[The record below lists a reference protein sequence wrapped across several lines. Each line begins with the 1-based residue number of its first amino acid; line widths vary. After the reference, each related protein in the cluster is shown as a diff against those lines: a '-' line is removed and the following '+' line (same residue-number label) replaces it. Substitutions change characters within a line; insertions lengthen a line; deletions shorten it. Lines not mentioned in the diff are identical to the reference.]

1 MRTINKVILI
11 GNVTKDPFVKTTT
24 GNKKV
29 ATFTIATNR
38 YYKNASGEALSEA
51 EYTNCVTWGP
61 LAERAEQFLVKGKL
75 VYIALPSR
83 QKEVVFTATAVAAGS
98 VVFENPAHDF
108 PSRISYTLQGDK
120 LEAKASGNK
129 PSGPAEESWTL
140 QRMPDRPV
148 PGAQPAAGTVD
159 GPK

>member
-38 YYKNASGEALSEA
+38 YYKSASGEALSEA

-75 VYIALPSR
+75 VYIEGHLKTR
-83 QKEVVFTATAVAAGS
+83 IIDKEDGTKLHKTEVVADQLIFLS
-98 VVFENPAHDF
+98 KREDF
-108 PSRISYTLQGDK
+108 PGANLDASESVEFDDFSDLEDK
-120 LEAKASGNK
+120 F
-129 PSGPAEESWTL
+129 
-140 QRMPDRPV
+140 
-148 PGAQPAAGTVD
+148 
-159 GPK
+159 